1 VDYELHQK
9 EFYKMKKKTNPK
21 IVIVAI
27 IEQDGTILIAR
38 RKQGKL
44 HPGSWEFPGG
54 TLEDGETHE
63 QCLKRELEEELT
75 INTEVG
81 SLYCISEH
89 KYSPDFTIR
98 LLAYRTTLSADA
110 FSLNDHEEIRWVKPT
125 DLSEYDFPEADRPI
139 VEKLI
144 RENRQ

>member
-1 VDYELHQK
+1 MQ
-9 EFYKMKKKTNPK
+9 KKTNPK

-27 IEQDGTILIAR
+27 IEQDGAILIAR
-38 RKQGKL
+38 RKQGKQ

-54 TLEDGETHE
+54 TLEDGETPE

-75 INTEVG
+75 IKTEVG
-81 SLYCISEH
+81 SIYCITEY

-98 LLAYRTTLSADA
+98 LLAYRTTTSSYA
-110 FSLNDHEEIRWVKPT
+110 FNLNNHEEIRWVKPA

-139 VEKLI
+139 IEKLI